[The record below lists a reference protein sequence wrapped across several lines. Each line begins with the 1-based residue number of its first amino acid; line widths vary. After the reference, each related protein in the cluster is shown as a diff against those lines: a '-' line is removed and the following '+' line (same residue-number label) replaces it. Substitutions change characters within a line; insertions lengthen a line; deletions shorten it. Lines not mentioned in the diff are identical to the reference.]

1 MDNVITS
8 WLISHLHHS
17 VIWKRL
23 NVALNCIF
31 FFRFATANVVSADL
45 HVVHCMDVFLRSLG
59 VQVYKVKQ
67 LLKLVLVSVEEWLMF
82 NNWLVVFDAYSFGGY
97 LSSKKSNQEKWFA
110 VLYACL

>member
-1 MDNVITS
+1 M
-8 WLISHLHHS
+8 
-17 VIWKRL
+17 

-67 LLKLVLVSVEEWLMF
+67 LLKLVLVSVEGLIIAWLYLL
-82 NNWLVVFDAYSFGGY
+82 NIVLVVII
-97 LSSKKSNQEKWFA
+97 
-110 VLYACL
+110 